1 MRARRPLN
9 RPKRR
14 LSARASMAMTY
25 QASGWLADALGWLA
39 VRLKLDGPNAKG
51 AGQLAL
57 SNLELYGKVCAAGL
71 ERPPR

>member
-1 MRARRPLN
+1 
-9 RPKRR
+9 
-14 LSARASMAMTY
+14 MAMTY